1 VRATLDGVQTIGLIG
16 GMSWESSAA
25 YYQGLNTG
33 VQQRLGGL
41 SSAKVVLSSV
51 DFAEVTALQEKDDW
65 DAVAALLA
73 DAAQGLEK
81 AGVDFILLCTTT
93 FHLVYDTVQAAV
105 SVPVVHLADVVA
117 EKCKEMGVST
127 VAFIG
132 TAFAMERGFFCDRLD
147 GHGINVNVPDEM
159 HHDTLNS
166 IIYDELVLG
175 EVKPNSRRRVV
186 SIIDELWDASAGAVI
201 LGCTE
206 LELLIKQSDVEIPVL
221 GVTSVHID
229 AALERALG

>member
-1 VRATLDGVQTIGLIG
+1 MRATLDGVQTIGLIG

-93 FHLVYDTVQAAV
+93 FHLVYDAVQAAV